1 MSSPLMPSGASGE
14 HERLAGAAQ
23 AIAMRLVADP
33 DRRAEQLGEIFL
45 ACEQVAHEHPEEFRR
60 ALRTGAL
67 DTFLL
72 PSVRAS
78 LRRERPQSFSGGWL
92 GTYIGADARD
102 IEANQDALGT
112 TNSEALEFSAQA
124 FSRALSI
131 ARAEGNETL
140 LRNLRW
146 YRERLSHKSYAA
158 IARAEDKVS
167 ATVRTGVARARKFLL
182 RVVHELRHAQPA
194 PLSGEAPAELERLR
208 RLWFEQDLESLAR
221 ALEQTRSAF
230 EDNPHWL
237 NLAALLATDRGL
249 RSEARRLYKE
259 ALIFADAPN
268 VRGRILNNLGNLL
281 DDEGCYAEAQHAW
294 QRANSLVPLAP
305 APLLNL
311 LAAASQQR
319 DYASAQH
326 HIAQLSDLLNSGRL
340 KEDERAYVCRRLNEN
355 PELAWLRDT
364 DVWRQGPARWLSASR
379 GLART
384 ISRRSLV
391 AGAILALV
399 WLLLPSPAQAG
410 GRLYSQPSS
419 RMARVTISRPPVSVT
434 ARGGDSMGKPP
445 RRAQTSTR
453 RIGGRA
459 RSGDSMGRSGGPISR
474 GRRR

>member
-1 MSSPLMPSGASGE
+1 
-14 HERLAGAAQ
+14 
-23 AIAMRLVADP
+23 
-33 DRRAEQLGEIFL
+33 
-45 ACEQVAHEHPEEFRR
+45 
-60 ALRTGAL
+60 
-67 DTFLL
+67 
-72 PSVRAS
+72 
-78 LRRERPQSFSGGWL
+78 
-92 GTYIGADARD
+92 
-102 IEANQDALGT
+102 
-112 TNSEALEFSAQA
+112 
-124 FSRALSI
+124 
-131 ARAEGNETL
+131 
-140 LRNLRW
+140 
-146 YRERLSHKSYAA
+146 
-158 IARAEDKVS
+158 
-167 ATVRTGVARARKFLL
+167 VRTGVARARKFLL

-221 ALEQTRSAF
+221 ALEQTRPDF
-230 EDNPHWL
+230 EDSPHWL
-237 NLAALLATDRGL
+237 NLAALLATDRGR

-311 LAAASQQR
+311 LAAASKQR

-384 ISRRSLV
+384 ISCRSLV
-391 AGAILALV
+391 AGAILALI